1 MYETK
6 QYFYGTGRRKHSV
19 ARVRVYNGT
28 GKITINNRDIDD
40 YFGLETLK
48 LMVRSPLALTNTDGK
63 FDIVINV
70 VGGGTSGQAGAI
82 RHGLSRALLQFD
94 PELRSTQS
102 GMDVMSFGVAVNDR
116 RRNPQTNE
124 WEDYPNFVDC
134 TMFGNRARSLH
145 QYLSKGTKV
154 AIEGK
159 LRWSQWERDGQKRS
173 KLEVIVDELEFMSSR
188 NGGGAQSYGGDF
200 GGNQGYAPAAPA
212 YSAPAPMPAPAPTP
226 APMPAAP
233 VIDASSS
240 VYDDDIPF

>member
-1 MYETK
+1 M
-6 QYFYGTGRRKHSV
+6 SIN
-19 ARVRVYNGT
+19 RVIISGN
-28 GKITINNRDIDD
+28 
-40 YFGLETLK
+40 
-48 LMVRSPLALTNTDGK
+48 LT
-63 FDIVINV
+63 
-70 VGGGTSGQAGAI
+70 
-82 RHGLSRALLQFD
+82 RD

-173 KLEVIVDELEFMSSR
+173 KLELHVDKLSFK
-188 NGGGAQSYGGDF
+188 GGRKADDE
-200 GGNQGYAPAAPA
+200 AEDK
-212 YSAPAPMPAPAPTP
+212 PAPEIAG
-226 APMPAAP
+226 
-233 VIDASSS
+233 DL
-240 VYDDDIPF
+240 YDDDIPF